1 MKHDENVEKYFDE
14 NHIPKYVNIDNSVQ
28 YDGVIILMKQYA
40 EHMVQ
45 QERERVLD
53 FINNLK
59 ESDDDVKE
67 SRDSRIYNIALRNV
81 IKAINKQ

>member
-1 MKHDENVEKYFDE
+1 MKHDNKYLKE
-14 NHIPKYVNIDNSVQ
+14 IIKYSDVNGLVSIEF
-28 YDGVIILMKQYA
+28 LKQYA

-81 IKAINKQ
+81 IKAINK